1 VSARALEVGSRT
13 GYILPMTNPAKRI
26 VAPAGWLESL
36 ERSKA
41 QIAAGQS
48 VPLLPVL
55 DRLRASAERL
65 EAEQA
70 LSADEAAPAPER

>member
-1 VSARALEVGSRT
+1 MSEAA
-13 GYILPMTNPAKRI
+13 NPSHVPISWR
-26 VAPAGWLESL
+26 ESL

-41 QIAAGQS
+41 QIAVGQS

-65 EAEQA
+65 EAEMGVNP
-70 LSADEAAPAPER
+70 DEAKLNLPR